1 MLWKV
6 RSLAPMVVVATFS
19 AVPVVVVIVL
29 TTALPPPQSVVAQTA
44 IAVAP
49 LTALNPTLAPVVSD
63 RPPRNVIVAASLLSR
78 LMPLALPPAVMAPVN
93 VALPPAL
100 RMLTGRELAPVTPIV
115 PA

>member
-6 RSLAPMVVVATFS
+6 RSLAPMVVLATFS

-29 TTALPPPQSVVAQTA
+29 TTALPLPQSVVAQTA

-49 LTALNPTLAPVVSD
+49 LTALNPTLIPLER

-78 LMPLALPPAVMAPVN
+78 LMPWASRWP
-93 VALPPAL
+93 
-100 RMLTGRELAPVTPIV
+100 
-115 PA
+115 